1 MVSTSFSTDLGIL
14 LTWKTPSD
22 TDGMTT
28 LTVEDSGSK
37 SNASSV
43 IDALALF
50 SPTSVSVSGADEAIK
65 VDLIMVTTIY
75 ARKDKYLL
83 ISSAFASTEA
93 DVITLL
99 EAQISKLPGDSG
111 GAPGFV
117 LFSAI
122 AAISVV
128 AIILKKRKV

>member
-1 MVSTSFSTDLGIL
+1 MGIL
-14 LTWKTPSD
+14 QKWKTPSD

-83 ISSAFASTEA
+83 ISSAFASTKA